1 MGISGVYGLFG
12 FAVVSLLLFLFLVV
26 PLCSCEIMILIVLIL
41 GECQDGTYE
50 HKGRQCCKCP
60 AGKVEKHCTAQSL
73 TTCEPCVNGT
83 YQNHAND
90 RERCDPCTSC
100 AHSNANLE
108 VDGQCTT
115 YVDSTCKCKKN
126 HYCPSGKTPCKI
138 CEPCQVCP
146 DGEKVACSPT
156 NNTICNDK
164 PKYFWYYSLIGW
176 TTMRNLAMNS
186 EIHEGKITS
195 CEESHRNNVECTIAL
210 MKIWD
215 EKESKNA
222 ARKLVQYLKKND
234 QNRKLEDVL
243 KILRGSYCSN
253 E

>member
-1 MGISGVYGLFG
+1 SRSLSQKLKNSLRELPLKQAPLLCMLTSWTE
-12 FAVVSLLLFLFLVV
+12 AKVVRVRRQ
-26 PLCSCEIMILIVLIL
+26 
-41 GECQDGTYE
+41 ECQDGTYE

-60 AGKVEKHCTAQSL
+60 AGKSAEYKTKSVCKHSIK
-73 TTCEPCVNGT
+73 VM
-83 YQNHAND
+83 YKNHAND

-146 DGEKVACSPT
+146 DELELPERLTPHIPDIAEV
-156 NNTICNDK
+156 
-164 PKYFWYYSLIGW
+164 IGW

-243 KILRGSYCSN
+243 KILTLPIK
-253 E
+253 